1 MKILTEYM
9 LSHRERL
16 DGLLLWCPRA
26 AAFFLFCALLIL
38 CSGGRDGIGRIQGK
52 CKRAVERIA
61 QKSSR
66 LLWYERTQQW
76 LQRTGVRYH
85 LGIQVSPIAFLMIRI
100 ILAAAGFAVLS
111 LLSPGYGLIAG
122 MAFFFLPVGLVVYMN
137 RRDNVRML
145 PELKHMYHS
154 LEIQTRA
161 GVYVTDSLAEL
172 YGSVQEM
179 RLKQALLELAGDL
192 VMRADLGEALER
204 FQKKFDNRYI
214 DSLCMILLQATESGQ
229 AVDLLGD
236 LSEQIKD
243 MEAAVLGQRKEA
255 LDRSVTFYQ
264 LGILVA
270 VMGLVLYACVTQ
282 MFAAATGF

>member
-1 MKILTEYM
+1 MGGDIVRIIQVLPM
-9 LSHRERL
+9 MASV
-16 DGLLLWCPRA
+16 
-26 AAFFLFCALLIL
+26 FLFFGMMLL
-38 CSGGRDGIGRIQGK
+38 CVFGQEGRVRAQNGYRKAVMRIADQGK
-52 CKRAVERIA
+52 ELA
-61 QKSSR
+61 
-66 LLWYERTQQW
+66 WY
-76 LQRTGVRYH
+76 QRTELWLERNGVKYH
-85 LGIQVSPIAFLMIRI
+85 LGIKVTPMTYLAFRI
-100 ILAAAGFAVLS
+100 GLGAAFFVVFWMLAPAYGVLAGVI
-111 LLSPGYGLIAG
+111 G
-122 MAFFFLPVGLVVYMN
+122 FFLPMVLAMYMN
-137 RRDNVRML
+137 RKDNLRML
-145 PELKHMYHS
+145 SELKLMYHS

-161 GVYVTDSLAEL
+161 GVYVTDTLAEL
-172 YGSVQEM
+172 YGSVCER

-214 DSLCMILLQATESGQ
+214 ESLCMIILQATESGQ

-243 MEAAVLGQRKEA
+243 MEAAVLGQKKEA

-282 MFAAATGF
+282 MFTAATSF

>member
-1 MKILTEYM
+1 MNGDIVKIMHVLPLAASASLFLAMM
-9 LSHRERL
+9 LLCVFGQEGRV
-16 DGLLLWCPRA
+16 RA
-26 AAFFLFCALLIL
+26 QN
-38 CSGGRDGIGRIQGK
+38 GYRK
-52 CKRAVERIA
+52 AVMRIA
-61 QKSSR
+61 DR
-66 LLWYERTQQW
+66 GRELAWY
-76 LQRTGVRYH
+76 QRTELWLERNGVKYH
-85 LGIQVSPIAFLMIRI
+85 LGIKVAPMTYLAFRI
-100 ILAAAGFAVLS
+100 GLAAALFVVFWMLAPAYGVL
-111 LLSPGYGLIAG
+111 AG
-122 MAFFFLPVGLVVYMN
+122 GIGFFLPTVLVLYMN
-137 RRDNVRML
+137 RKDNLRML
-145 PELKHMYHS
+145 PELKLMYHS

-161 GVYVTDSLAEL
+161 GVYVTDTLAEL
-172 YGSVQEM
+172 YGSVWER

-214 DSLCMILLQATESGQ
+214 DSLCMIILQATESGQ

-243 MEAAVLGQRKEA
+243 MEAAVLGQKKEA

-282 MFAAATGF
+282 MFTAATSF